1 MKFSQPYVS
10 RVVAAYEPH
19 LSRASVVLEPY
30 MRPATSAWRSLV
42 SFMSECHRQVHM
54 FFGSD
59 VSELITGPMQV
70 QNGVKRFLQGNQL
83 LTPLSADK
91 LAWITVSSPVGCQL
105 WHM

>member
-1 MKFSQPYVS
+1 
-10 RVVAAYEPH
+10 
-19 LSRASVVLEPY
+19 
-30 MRPATSAWRSLV
+30 MRPAASAWRSLV
-42 SFMSECHRQVHM
+42 SFTSEYHHQVQPPTGFLSRLHCVCVLVQN
-54 FFGSD
+54 SD
-59 VSELITGPMQV
+59 VSELITGAMQV